1 MAPKSYLLGLT
12 ALLVVGCGPQA
23 AGPPPVSVPTAPSA
37 TPEPSRP
44 PRGTTALT
52 VTGVPAALRPALQAA
67 WAGFHRPTPQ
77 WTGAVAAP
85 GTVIYTGTDTTTAQG
100 LRTAWGVAHA
110 AGALPGGVLTGA
122 VTTGHDD
129 QGGFPAV
136 GPPRGTAN
144 LSGHGANVAWVTG
157 TVPWPGG
164 ARGFRALLARL
175 TTGWVLVTWTW
186 QGGAA

>member
-1 MAPKSYLLGLT
+1 MRT
-12 ALLVVGCGPQA
+12 
-23 AGPPPVSVPTAPSA
+23 
-37 TPEPSRP
+37 PSRGAAPRTERTGCPVDPRPVPHP
-44 PRGTTALT
+44 PRDHD
-52 VTGVPAALRPALQAA
+52 PDD
-67 WAGFHRPTPQ
+67 HRRARRATPQ

-85 GTVIYTGTDTTTAQG
+85 GTVVYTGTDTTTAQA
-100 LRTAWGVAHA
+100 LRAAWGVAHA

-136 GPPRGTAN
+136 GPPRGTPN
-144 LSGHGANVAWVTG
+144 LRGHGANVAWVTG
-157 TVPWPGG
+157 TAPWPGG

-186 QGGAA
+186 TGGTA